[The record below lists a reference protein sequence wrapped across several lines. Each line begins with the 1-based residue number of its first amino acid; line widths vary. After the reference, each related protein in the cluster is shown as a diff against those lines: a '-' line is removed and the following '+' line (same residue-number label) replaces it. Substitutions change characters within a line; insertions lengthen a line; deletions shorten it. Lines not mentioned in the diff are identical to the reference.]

1 MVDVRQEFRRAEGAR
16 TSAVAP
22 EPTAAP
28 TLRRTRHVRRA
39 PRQPGPELP
48 RGELLLESPPILPE
62 AVSGNF
68 TQLLVYLPMVAGAGA
83 MAFLFTSSG
92 GGAATYLAS
101 SMYALSS
108 VGMMIGMLGRT
119 AGDKRRRIDG
129 ERRDYLRYLAQVRRR
144 ARTAAARQRAALT
157 WRQPHPAALWSLA
170 VSARA
175 WERRPADD
183 DFGTVRV
190 ATGSQRLAVTL
201 VPPDTQP
208 AGDLDPVCAAALRDL
223 IAVHST
229 VPDLPVAIA
238 LRSYARVTLT
248 AVPDAARG
256 GLRATGGSGVAPGQ
270 QSVPPDQHRDLA
282 RAIVGQLATFHSPD
296 ELRIA
301 VCASRA
307 ALPQWSWLKWLPHA
321 WHPSLVDG
329 AGRIRLVRD
338 DLGELEDLLG
348 SELSDRPR
356 FGARPE
362 PGTDYP
368 HLVVVYDGGAVPPD
382 AQLALGDAYAV
393 TVVDL
398 TGTFG
403 RAGGGSG
410 AGRHV
415 LTLRI
420 GDDQLIMDRKDDTGT
435 ASAIVLGRP
444 DRLGSAQAEALARV
458 LAPLRTGPDSLAAR
472 APLEAE
478 NDLPSLLGIADLAA
492 FDPAEA
498 SLQRVP
504 RDRLRVTIGL
514 AADAAPVELDLKES
528 AQGGMGPHGLVIGA
542 TGSGKSEL
550 LRTLVT
556 GLAMTHTS
564 EALNFVL
571 VDFKGGATFLG
582 LEALPHTSA
591 IITNLA
597 DELPLVDRMQ
607 DALRGE
613 LVRRQEVLRAAGNYT
628 SVYDYERARAQG
640 ARGPGGALLDPLPT
654 LLIVV
659 DEFSELLASKPEFID
674 LFVAI
679 GRLGRSLAVHLLLAS
694 QRLEE
699 GRLRGL
705 DTHLSYRIC
714 LRTFSAMESRIVL
727 GVPDAYE
734 LPTEPGSA
742 FLKFDVTGM
751 TRFRSAYVSG
761 PYRPPSRRTAPA
773 VAARQVMPFPTD
785 FVPPPDRAS
794 PPLVPQLPAPSQPAR
809 VFDVAIGRI
818 VASGGPAAHRVWL
831 PPLGDP
837 PTLDELLPLAPGGGF
852 RGASPWASTGLCVP
866 VGIVDRPF
874 EQRRD
879 PFVVDLS
886 GAGGHAA
893 VVGATRTGKST
904 LLRTL
909 IAALALTH
917 TPEQVQFY
925 CLDFGGG
932 GLAALRDLPHVGGVC
947 NRLAP
952 DVVRRTVAEVTA
964 VLDEREADFA
974 RLGIDSMDAYRRL
987 APRAADVFLV
997 VDGWGTLRGEFDPLE
1012 AAITKVAARG
1022 LAYGVH
1028 VIVASSRWAEVRP
1041 QLKEHL
1047 ATRIELRLGEPFE
1060 SEVNRRAAVN
1070 VPENAP
1076 GRGLTRDAFHF
1087 LGALPRIDAR
1097 PSTGDLADGVADLAG
1112 TIAAGWTGPR
1122 APAVRLLPAALA
1134 HADLLAAVAVP
1145 APPAAGKATSARA
1158 GEIPFG
1164 IAEDDLGPVAADF
1177 GTEPHFLVFGDTAS
1191 GKSNLLR
1198 VLADGIVRRH
1208 SPAQARLIIVDYRR
1222 SLLEAVGGDY
1232 LIGYAPSAAVAGQVC
1247 KDSAEAMRQRL
1258 PGPDV
1263 TPAQL
1268 RDRSWWH
1275 GPDLYLLVDDYD
1287 LVATASGNPLTAL
1300 LDVLPHSRDIGL
1312 HVIVARASGGAGRAA
1327 FEPVLQRLRELGTPG
1342 VLLSGSKD
1350 EGSLLGHVTAQP
1362 MPPGRANLVHRGQ
1375 PPRLVQVAL
1384 LQLTF

>member
-1 MVDVRQEFRRAEGAR
+1 MLDVRQAR
-16 TSAVAP
+16 PT
-22 EPTAAP
+22 EPTAGESAP
-28 TLRRTRHVRRA
+28 PRRAGPQVTGAQQGHRRHVRRLS
-39 PRQPGPELP
+39 RQPGPDLP
-48 RGELLLESPPILPE
+48 KGELLLESPPILPE
-62 AVSGNF
+62 AVTGNF

-92 GGAATYLAS
+92 GGPATYLAS

-108 VGMMIGMLGRT
+108 VGMMMGMLGRT

-129 ERRDYLRYLAQVRRR
+129 ERRDYLRYLSLVRRR

-170 VSARA
+170 LSSRV

-208 AGDLDPVCAAALRDL
+208 AEDLDPVCAAALRDL

-248 AVPDAARG
+248 AAQDAGRGPDA
-256 GLRATGGSGVAPGQ
+256 P
-270 QSVPPDQHRDLA
+270 RDLA
-282 RAIVGQLATFHSPD
+282 RAILGQLATFHSPD

-307 ALPQWSWLKWLPHA
+307 ALPLWSWLKWLPHVC
-321 WHPSLVDG
+321 HPSRTDG
-329 AGRIRLVRD
+329 AGLIRLVRD

-362 PGTDYP
+362 PGTDFP
-368 HLVVVYDGGAVPPD
+368 HLVVVCDGGAVPPD

-398 TGTFG
+398 TGTLG
-403 RAGGGSG
+403 RAGAGTGS
-410 AGRHV
+410 GRHV
-415 LTLRI
+415 LALRI
-420 GDDQLIMDRKDDTGT
+420 GDDQLIMDRKDDTG
-435 ASAIVLGRP
+435 AAQAIVLGRP
-444 DRLGSAQAEALARV
+444 DRLGPVQAESLARV

-498 SLQRVP
+498 SRQRVP
-504 RDRLRVTIGL
+504 RDRLRVAIGL

-597 DELPLVDRMQ
+597 DELSLVDRMQ

-640 ARGPGGALLDPLPT
+640 TRGQGGAPLDPLPT

-679 GRLGRSLAVHLLLAS
+679 GRLGRSLAVHLLLSS

-751 TRFRSAYVSG
+751 TRFRSAYISG
-761 PYRPPSRRTAPA
+761 PYRPPSRQTAPQVA
-773 VAARQVMPFPTD
+773 VRQIVPFPTD
-785 FVPPPDRAS
+785 FVPLPDRAS
-794 PPLVPQLPAPSQPAR
+794 PLPVPEQPRSAKPAR
-809 VFDVAIGRI
+809 VFDVAIKRI
-818 VASGGPAAHRVWL
+818 ADAGGPAAHRVWL
-831 PPLGDP
+831 PPLDEP
-837 PTLDELLPLAPGGGF
+837 PTLDELLRRAPG
-852 RGASPWASTGLCVP
+852 RLCVP

-879 PFVVDLS
+879 SFVVDLS

-904 LLRTL
+904 LVRTL
-909 IAALALTH
+909 ISALALTH
-917 TPEQVQFY
+917 SPEQVQFY

-947 NRLAP
+947 NRLQP
-952 DVVRRTVAEVTA
+952 EVVRRTVAEVTA
-964 VLDEREADFA
+964 VLEEREADFA
-974 RLGIDSMDAYRRL
+974 RLGIDSMDAYRR
-987 APRAADVFLV
+987 AATRTADVFLV
-997 VDGWGTLRGEFDPLE
+997 VDGWGTLRGEFDALE
-1012 AAITKVAARG
+1012 TAITKVAARG

-1028 VIVASSRWAEVRP
+1028 VIVASNRWAEIRP
-1041 QLKEHL
+1041 QLKELL

-1060 SEVNRRAAVN
+1060 SEVNRRVAAN
-1070 VPENAP
+1070 VPDSVP

-1087 LGALPRIDAR
+1087 LGALPRIDGN
-1097 PSTGDLADGVADLAG
+1097 PSTGDLADGVRGLVGSVAAD
-1112 TIAAGWTGPR
+1112 WTGPR
-1122 APAVRLLPAALA
+1122 APAVRLLPAVLA
-1134 HADLLAAVAVP
+1134 HADLLAAIDGGTPGGVIAQPV
-1145 APPAAGKATSARA
+1145 RLRV

-1177 GTEPHFLVFGDTAS
+1177 GAEPHFLVFGDTAS

-1198 VLADGIVRRH
+1198 VLADGIVRQH

-1247 KDSAEAMRQRL
+1247 KDAAEAMRQRL

-1268 RDRSWWH
+1268 RDRSWWR

-1287 LVATASGNPLTAL
+1287 LVATSSGNPLAAL

-1312 HVIVARASGGAGRAA
+1312 HVIVARASGGAGRAG

-1350 EGSLLGHVTAQP
+1350 EGSLLGSVTAQP
-1362 MPPGRANLVHRGQ
+1362 MPPGRGNLVRRGQ

-1384 LQLTF
+1384 LPS

>member
-1 MVDVRQEFRRAEGAR
+1 M
-16 TSAVAP
+16 
-22 EPTAAP
+22 
-28 TLRRTRHVRRA
+28 
-39 PRQPGPELP
+39 
-48 RGELLLESPPILPE
+48 GELLLESPPILPE
-62 AVSGNF
+62 PVSGNF
-68 TQLLVYLPMVAGAGA
+68 SQLLVYLPMVAGAGA
-83 MAFLFTSSG
+83 MAFLFTSAG

-129 ERRDYLRYLAQVRRR
+129 GRRDYLRYLSQVRRR

-157 WRQPHPAALWSLA
+157 WRQPEPTALWSLA
-170 VSARA
+170 ISSRV
-175 WERRPADD
+175 WERRPGDD

-201 VPPDTQP
+201 IPPDTQP
-208 AGDLDPVCAAALRDL
+208 AEDLDPVCAAALRDL
-223 IAVHST
+223 ITAHST

-238 LRSYARVTLT
+238 LRSYARVALMPG
-248 AVPDAARG
+248 VDGDQDA
-256 GLRATGGSGVAPGQ
+256 
-270 QSVPPDQHRDLA
+270 HRDLA
-282 RAIVGQLATFHSPD
+282 RAIIGQLATFHSPD

-307 ALPQWSWLKWLPHA
+307 ALPRWSWLKWLPHA
-321 WHPSLVDG
+321 WHPTVTDG
-329 AGRIRLVRD
+329 AGRVRLVRD

-348 SELSDRPR
+348 AELSDRPR

-393 TVVDL
+393 TLLDL
-398 TGTFG
+398 TGTLG
-403 RAGGGSG
+403 RAGGGS
-410 AGRHV
+410 ATGRHA
-415 LTLRI
+415 LALRV
-420 GDDQLIMDRKDDTGT
+420 GDGELIMDRKDDTG
-435 ASAIVLGRP
+435 AAQAVPLGRA
-444 DRLGSAQAEALARV
+444 DRLGAAQAEALARV
-458 LAPLRTGPDSLAAR
+458 LAPLRTGPDSLASR

-478 NDLPSLLGIADLAA
+478 NDLPSLLGIDDLAA
-492 FDPAEA
+492 FDPGEA
-498 SLQRVP
+498 SRQRVP
-504 RDRLRVTIGL
+504 RDRLRVAIGL

-640 ARGPGGALLDPLPT
+640 TRAKGAPLDPIPT

-659 DEFSELLASKPEFID
+659 DEFSELLGSKPEFID

-694 QRLEE
+694 QRLDE

-727 GVPDAYE
+727 GVPDAYA

-742 FLKFDVTGM
+742 FLKFDVAGM

-761 PYRPPSRRTAPA
+761 PYRPPSRHAAPQ
-773 VAARQVMPFPTD
+773 VAARQIVPFPTD
-785 FVPPPDRAS
+785 YVPLPDRDGQ
-794 PPLVPQLPAPSQPAR
+794 PPVPEQQQPPQPAR
-809 VFDVAIGRI
+809 VFDVAIERVTG
-818 VASGGPAAHRVWL
+818 AGGPAAHRVWL
-831 PPLGDP
+831 PPLDEP
-837 PTLDELLPLAPGGGF
+837 PTLDALLPMPAARRLG
-852 RGASPWASTGLCVP
+852 VP

-904 LLRTL
+904 MLRTL

-917 TPEQVQFY
+917 TPDQAQFY
-925 CLDFGGG
+925 CLDLGGG

-947 NRLAP
+947 NRLQP

-964 VLDEREADFA
+964 VLEEREADFA
-974 RLGIDSMDAYRRL
+974 RLGIDSMDAYRRV
-987 APRAADVFLV
+987 AARPADVFLV
-997 VDGWGTLRGEFDPLE
+997 VDGWGTLRSDFDALE
-1012 AAITKVAARG
+1012 TAITKVAARG

-1028 VIVASSRWAEVRP
+1028 VIVASNRWAEIRP
-1041 QLKEHL
+1041 QLKELL

-1060 SEVNRRAAVN
+1060 SEVNRRIAAN

-1076 GRGLTRDAFHF
+1076 GRGLTRDGFHL
-1087 LGALPRIDAR
+1087 LGALPRRDGRTA
-1097 PSTGDLADGVADLAG
+1097 TADLPDGVADLVA
-1112 TIAAGWTGPR
+1112 TVAAGWTGPR
-1122 APAVRLLPAALA
+1122 APAVRLLPSVLP
-1134 HADLLAAVAVP
+1134 HADLLATATPTARGSVP
-1145 APPAAGKATSARA
+1145 FA
-1158 GEIPFG
+1158 
-1164 IAEDDLGPVAADF
+1164 IAEDNLGPVAAEF
-1177 GTEPHFLVFGDTAS
+1177 AAEPHFLVFGDTAS

-1198 VLADGIVRRH
+1198 VLADGVVRRH
-1208 SPAQARLIIVDYRR
+1208 SSAQARLIIVDYRR
-1222 SLLEAVGGDY
+1222 SLLEAVGKDY

-1247 KDSAEAMRQRL
+1247 KDAAEAMKQRL

-1268 RDRSWWH
+1268 RDRSWWR

-1287 LVATASGNPLTAL
+1287 LVATTSGNPLAAV
-1300 LDVLPHSRDIGL
+1300 LDMLPHSRDVGL
-1312 HVIVARASGGAGRAA
+1312 HVILARASGGAGRAV
-1327 FEPVLQRLRELGTPG
+1327 FEPVLQRLRELGSPG

-1350 EGSLLGHVTAQP
+1350 EGALLGNVTAQP
-1362 MPPGRANLVHRGQ
+1362 MPHGRGNLVHRGQ

-1384 LQLTF
+1384 LPPRG